1 MNEKHIPVLLKKV
14 IELLHIEN
22 QGLYVDGTTGAGGHA
37 YEILTHGGNVLG
49 LDIDQKMLEIAQ
61 KRLETCPTVDESRPT
76 FKLINANFST
86 LLETAKK
93 NNFYPTD
100 GILLD
105 LGISSVHFD
114 DMNRGFSFKNPDAQL
129 DMRLDPD
136 KQGVKASDLVNSLH
150 VDQLTDLFE
159 LGMTRW
165 EATKL
170 AKNIID
176 YRKTNQPI
184 ETVGDFLRAGRFYSV
199 AGGQRPHRYL
209 NPATK
214 AFMAIRIATNTELE
228 NLEQGLKQGFETLG
242 KNGIFAII
250 SFHSGEDRMVKTYF
264 KELIEKGLAENL
276 TKEAIK
282 PETQELIDNPR
293 SRSAILRVIRKI

>member
-14 IELLHIEN
+14 IELLHIKN
-22 QGLYVDGTTGAGGHA
+22 QGLYIDATLGAGGHS

-49 LDIDQKMLEIAQ
+49 LDIDPKMLEIAQ

-114 DMNRGFSFKNPDAQL
+114 DMDRGFSFKNPDAQL
-129 DMRLDPD
+129 DMRLNPD

-184 ETVGDFLRAGRFYSV
+184 ETVGDFLRAGRFYRFV
-199 AGGQRPHRYL
+199 GKTH
-209 NPATK
+209 PATK